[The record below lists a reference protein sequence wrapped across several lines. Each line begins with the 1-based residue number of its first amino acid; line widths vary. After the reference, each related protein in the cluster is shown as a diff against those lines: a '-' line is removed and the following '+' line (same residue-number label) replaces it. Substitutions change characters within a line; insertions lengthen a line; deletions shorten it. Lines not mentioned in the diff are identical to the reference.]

1 MILKNKYYIVIRRDN
16 KGEFI
21 MNYSYQNPYGAYP
34 YNSYGNNYV
43 SQQPTQQMPYQ
54 QTMNN
59 NMYNQQQTQVQQNY
73 LPLTFVNG
81 IEGAKAFIV
90 NPNQVI
96 YLKDSDSDVLFE
108 KKADSQ
114 GKYTLLAYKLTQVD
128 INNIGKTNVV
138 VPQIKTDNFLT
149 KEDIKDFI
157 TNSELDNFSK
167 TIEGKLG
174 QLSSKIEKLYRTNS
188 NTQKSKDS
196 E

>member
-1 MILKNKYYIVIRRDN
+1 
-16 KGEFI
+16 

-34 YNSYGNNYV
+34 YNPYGNNYV
-43 SQQPTQQMPYQ
+43 AQQPTQQMPYQ
-54 QTMNN
+54 TQANN
-59 NMYNQQQTQVQQNY
+59 NTMYNQQVQTQPQPTQQSY

-108 KKADSQ
+108 KKADNQ
-114 GKYTLLAYKLTQVD
+114 GKYTLIAYKLTQID
-128 INNIGKTNVV
+128 MNNIGKESVV
-138 VPQIKTDNFLT
+138 VPTIKTDNFLT

-157 TNSELDNFSK
+157 TNNELENFSK
-167 TIEGKLG
+167 TIEGKIG

-188 NTQKSKDS
+188 NAQKNKDS